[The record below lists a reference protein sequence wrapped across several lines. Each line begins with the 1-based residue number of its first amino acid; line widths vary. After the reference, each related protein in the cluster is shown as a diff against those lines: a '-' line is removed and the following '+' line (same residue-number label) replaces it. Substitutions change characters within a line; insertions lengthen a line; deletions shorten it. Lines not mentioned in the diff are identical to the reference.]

1 MTKIDILIVD
11 DHAVVRIGLA
21 ALFRTESGLNVVG
34 QAKNGEEAIKMAD
47 ALRPNVVIMDL
58 MMPGLSG
65 VEATQAILKAHPE
78 TKVIVLTTFGTSDG
92 IAHAIE
98 AGASG
103 AFMKTADDADLIAGV
118 RAVAAGQKVISDEIR
133 QLLAENP
140 PVPELTV
147 RQLEILDY
155 VTRGFTNQD
164 IARNL
169 GIRESSIKEHLMGI
183 FEKIGASNRAEAVAI
198 ALRKHLLKI

>member
-47 ALRPNVVIMDL
+47 ALHPNVVIMDL

-98 AGASG
+98 SGASG

-118 RAVAAGQKVISDEIR
+118 RAVAAGQKVISDEIH
-133 QLLAENP
+133 QLLAEDP
-140 PVPELTV
+140 PVPELTA

>member
-34 QAKNGEEAIKMAD
+34 QAKNGEEAVKMAD

-65 VEATQAILKAHPE
+65 VEATQAILKAHPQ

-118 RAVAAGQKVISDEIR
+118 RAVAAGEKVISDEIR
-133 QLLAENP
+133 QLLTEDP